1 MLRSIDV
8 LMVGALIA
16 GAAWTFKVKHDAR
29 IEAARVAHLETRIRL
44 ENEAIDILKADWSLL
59 TSPDRLERLAD
70 RYKDQLGLEPADP
83 RQIVTLDQVPLRQ
96 EALPPIDDERVE
108 APAPDRQ
115 TMTGSVRPPAVKPAP
130 DIQAEAGSARPPA
143 ATPAPA
149 PQRQAT
155 GWADLRETTAEADAR
170 AGAGQ

>member
-115 TMTGSVRPPAVKPAP
+115 TMTGSVRRTLEAP
-130 DIQAEAGSARPPA
+130 VPETQRRAIEAPVPA
-143 ATPAPA
+143 AE
-149 PQRQAT
+149 RQAT
-155 GWADLRETTAEADAR
+155 GWADLRETTAEAAAR
-170 AGAGQ
+170 EGAGQ